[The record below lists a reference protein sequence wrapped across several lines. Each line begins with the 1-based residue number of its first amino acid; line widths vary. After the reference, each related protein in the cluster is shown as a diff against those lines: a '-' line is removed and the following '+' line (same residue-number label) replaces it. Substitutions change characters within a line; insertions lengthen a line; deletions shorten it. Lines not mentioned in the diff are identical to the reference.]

1 MQRGTR
7 SDDLRPIGP
16 GNRQQRL
23 PSPSRS
29 RLVATYHLRHVEQ
42 RYGDIP
48 PEHERNGHRMRVL
61 VTGHDGYIGRVLVR
75 LFQRAGH
82 EVVGLDSFL
91 FEGCTLGSEPP
102 EVPAFR
108 VDLRDLDPSSLEGF
122 EAVVH
127 LAAISNDPLGDL
139 DPGLTYQ
146 VNHEASVDLAR
157 AAKEAGVIRFLFSSS
172 CSLYGA
178 SGGDAMLS
186 EEAAFNP
193 VTAYGESKV
202 LVERDVA
209 PLADDRFSPTFLR
222 NATGYGMSPRLRTD
236 IVVND
241 LVGHALAT
249 GEILIK
255 SDGTP
260 WRPLVHVEDIAR
272 TFLAV
277 LEAPR
282 ETVHNEAFNV
292 GRNEEN
298 YRISEVAEMV
308 ADTVPGSGV
317 TFAEGASPDLRT
329 YRVDFSKVARSIP
342 TLRLRWTVRGGVEQL
357 VRAYR
362 ENHLT
367 AEEFL
372 GPRYTRL
379 ARINE
384 RLEEGSLD
392 ASLRP
397 TVGATT

>member
-1 MQRGTR
+1 
-7 SDDLRPIGP
+7 
-16 GNRQQRL
+16 
-23 PSPSRS
+23 
-29 RLVATYHLRHVEQ
+29 
-42 RYGDIP
+42 
-48 PEHERNGHRMRVL
+48 MRVV
-61 VTGHDGYIGRVLVR
+61 VTGHDGYIGMVLVP

-91 FEGCTLGSEPP
+91 FEGCTLGPEPP
-102 EVPAFR
+102 DVPALR

-122 EAVVH
+122 DAVVH

-146 VNHEASVDLAR
+146 VNHEASVNLAR
-157 AAKEAGVIRFLFSSS
+157 AAKEAGVTRFLFSSS

-193 VTAYGESKV
+193 VTPYGESKV

-222 NATGYGMSPRLRTD
+222 NATAYGVSPRLRTD

-241 LVGHALAT
+241 LVGHALTA

-260 WRPLVHVEDIAR
+260 WRPLVHAEDIAR

-298 YRISEVAEMV
+298 YRIREVAEMV
-308 ADTVPGSGV
+308 ADAVPESGV

-329 YRVDFSKVARSIP
+329 YRVDFSKLARSIP

-379 ARINE
+379 ARINQ